1 MTSTES
7 KVLTE
12 LEIERVAT
20 AKTEAAMKATVW
32 AKLLNAAVDSDL
44 TGTFNTY
51 GPFYS
56 PGPYG
61 HEREDT
67 ARFIR
72 FMRKLGAKINKV
84 WPKDA
89 EEYSVVSILAEF
101 KDVPLDDSRLVASG
115 MQDLVKIGQVK
126 CLVYRKEICERVVIG
141 TREVKEKVPDPE
153 LLEAATKDIPM
164 VETVRTIEDVE
175 WQCHSIMGD

>member
-12 LEIERVAT
+12 LQIERVAE
-20 AKTEAAMKATVW
+20 AKTEAAVKATVW

-44 TGTFNTY
+44 TGSFSTY
-51 GPFYS
+51 GPSYS
-56 PGPYG
+56 PGPWG

-72 FMRKLGAKINKV
+72 FMRTFGAKITKV

-89 EEYSVVSILAEF
+89 EEYSVVTI
-101 KDVPLDDSRLVASG
+101 VADFTDADG
-115 MQDLVKIGQVK
+115 MQDLAKLGKVN
-126 CLVYRKEICERVVIG
+126 CHVYRKEICERVVIG
-141 TREVKEKVPDPE
+141 TREVKEEVPDPE

-164 VETVRTIEDVE
+164 VEKVRVIEDVE